1 MPKRLLRQ
9 AFNLQPICS
18 VAAMG
23 ISGLDDI
30 DTWSDNMSAAPQS
43 VNEASPYPWPAISCV
58 SSPYANRVGTIQALG
73 AAVQRSSAQPVRGSA
88 VLKSPAAQE
97 HQRAMP
103 PGQPS
108 VPLGC
113 ILIDPGSVSPAL
125 AHDRH
130 TGAPAL
136 PVPDAEKEN
145 TPSPEKIKLI
155 SHTAPALAP
164 AEVQAMR
171 EARADIDSRGIA
183 HRQAPLQ
190 QALQQASPLA
200 LGAPAHHSLHLPAS
214 TKQDQHLTPR
224 PASAQVSLCIYLTC
238 SLDTLWLCSLHTKTK
253 GQSLVYSMQAF

>member
-1 MPKRLLRQ
+1 MPKGLLRQ
-9 AFNLQPICS
+9 ALNLQPTCS
-18 VAAMG
+18 VATMG

-73 AAVQRSSAQPVRGSA
+73 AAVQRSSAQPVRGPA
-88 VLKSPAAQE
+88 VLDSPAAKE

-103 PGQPS
+103 PGQP

-125 AHDRH
+125 RH

-155 SHTAPALAP
+155 SHTSPALAP
-164 AEVQAMR
+164 AEVQPSR
-171 EARADIDSRGIA
+171 EARADIDKQGYCA
-183 HRQAPLQ
+183 QA
-190 QALQQASPLA
+190 
-200 LGAPAHHSLHLPAS
+200 GAPS
-214 TKQDQHLTPR
+214 
-224 PASAQVSLCIYLTC
+224 ASAAA
-238 SLDTLWLCSLHTKTK
+238 
-253 GQSLVYSMQAF
+253 G